1 MKEKLDQDKAG
12 IILLDDFLTEFYPF
26 PVSIMHTHTHAPSSP
41 SPSLSLL
48 PKMECEK
55 PKAFTVYH
63 YNGLIYNK
71 EDEVKMPI
79 MCLTYLLPPPL
90 SFRYN
95 FQEVKRLH

>member
-26 PVSIMHTHTHAPSSP
+26 PVSIMHTHTLSSP
-41 SPSLSLL
+41 SLSLSLL

-71 EDEVKMPI
+71 EDEVKIPI
-79 MCLTYLLPPPL
+79 MCLTYLLSPLSL